1 MANPGRRDQVRG
13 AFTLVELLVV
23 IGIIAVLVALLLP
36 ALNRARDSARTIKC
50 ASNLHQLGL
59 ASIMY
64 TNETKGYML
73 YPNATP
79 YEGRFWFTAVDPYLA
94 GVLKPNRDPNASG
107 VANQRIYAE
116 YKQCPVWELFYDD
129 ANDTGKQGLLKE
141 AARTYKMNMH
151 LLLNKNYSNLKD
163 SAGNAIGGQAKL
175 SLLRNTSQWVYI
187 GDGASMDLIGEI
199 TGQAQ
204 NTDPYMEVNEK
215 PANKGTPCPGLRHG
229 GGANI
234 LFVDGHVDLIKLKT
248 VDKSLASPA
257 TGRTVKS
264 WESEWVDGSG
274 NPVDPYKSAGTDVT
288 GLSRNP
294 RMPLIWS
301 DPPRLYKN

>member
-1 MANPGRRDQVRG
+1 MANPGLRDQSRR

-36 ALNRARDSARTIKC
+36 ALNKARDSARTVKC

-59 ASIMY
+59 AAIMY
-64 TNETKGYML
+64 TNETRGYML

-94 GVLKPNRDPNASG
+94 GVVKTGRSG
-107 VANQRIYAE
+107 VADDRIYAE
-116 YKQCPVWELFYDD
+116 YKQCPVWELIYDD
-129 ANDTGKQGLLKE
+129 RGETGSQGLYKE
-141 AARTYKMNMH
+141 AARTYKMNSH
-151 LLLNKNYSNLKD
+151 LMINKNYSGLKD
-163 SAGNAIGGQAKL
+163 SGGNAIGGQAKL
-175 SLLRNTSQWVYI
+175 SMLRGTSEWVYI
-187 GDGASMDLIGEI
+187 GDGVSMDIIGEI

-215 PANKGTPCPGLRHG
+215 PTNKGTPFPGLRHG

-257 TGRTVKS
+257 TGRTAKS
-264 WESEWVDGSG
+264 WESEWVDASG
-274 NPVDPYKSAGTDVT
+274 NPVDAYNGGSPSAA
-288 GLSRNP
+288 GLTRNP
-294 RMPLIWS
+294 RSPLIWS
-301 DPPRLYKN
+301 DPPRIYKN